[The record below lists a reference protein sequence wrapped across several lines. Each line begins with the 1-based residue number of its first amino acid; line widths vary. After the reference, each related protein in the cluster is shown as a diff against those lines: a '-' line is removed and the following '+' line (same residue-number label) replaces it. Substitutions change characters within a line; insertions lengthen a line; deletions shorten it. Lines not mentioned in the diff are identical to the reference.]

1 MQERR
6 RHIRVATPV
15 MLQFPSPETMKSERS
30 YSLDVSESGL
40 RFSTTVKF
48 QVGQEIPM
56 TLQLPFNDNAM
67 HATGAVS
74 WVREIARHGET
85 QYEVGVQFRWMEDP
99 DRQRLN
105 RHLGS
110 VFKGRV

>member
-6 RHIRVATPV
+6 RHIRVETPV
-15 MLQFPSPETMKSERS
+15 MLQFPSPATMKSEHS

-48 QVGQEIPM
+48 ELGQEIPL
-56 TLQLPFNDNAM
+56 TLQLPFNNTAM
-67 HATGAVS
+67 HATGAIS
-74 WVREIARHGET
+74 WVREIARHGDT
-85 QYEVGVQFRWMEDP
+85 QYEVGVQFRWIEDA

-105 RHLGS
+105 RYLGL
-110 VFKGRV
+110 VFKKRV